1 MLYLKLFINF
11 IMTTEYTNV
20 VQLGSRLV
28 NELKV
33 FIENHNLVGTRDANY
48 LIESFEN
55 FREML
60 ADPLVSQELDNY
72 KLKVQNPIEKYGVAE
87 EVITLLEEGKSNPE
101 IAEGL
106 ALRGLPIEA
115 KHVLAFKRE
124 YKDADI
130 ISKIEKSNAS
140 VFDTQVQ
147 FQMIFDSLNSK
158 LADLAHV
165 DDERLANAR
174 VVREQLELEYTRE
187 LRMTIKDAQAL
198 AEAMLNMENNKKI
211 ITIMLDTVNKMCGP
225 TVFNQVASEV
235 RKQKLIFGSG
245 L

>member
-11 IMTTEYTNV
+11 IITTEYTNV
-20 VQLGSRLV
+20 VQLGSRLI

-106 ALRGLPIEA
+106 ALRGLPIET

-147 FQMIFDSLNSK
+147 FQMIFDAIQTEMTNLE
-158 LADLAHV
+158 LM
-165 DDERLANAR
+165 DDEVLAKAR
-174 VVREQLELEYTRE
+174 VTRPQVKLEQLRE
-187 LRMTIKDAQAL
+187 LRMLSKDAKEL
-198 AEAMLNMENNKKI
+198 SESMMNMQNGTKI
-211 ITIMLDTVNKMCGP
+211 LQIILQTVNKECTP
-225 TVFNQVASEV
+225 TVFNKIVAEI

>member
-1 MLYLKLFINF
+1 MT
-11 IMTTEYTNV
+11 TTEYTNV

-33 FIENHNLVGTRDANY
+33 FIENNNLVGTRDANY
-48 LIESFEN
+48 LIESFEQ
-55 FREML
+55 FKEML

-72 KLKVQNPIEKYGVAE
+72 KLTTQNPIEKYGVVE
-87 EVITLLEEGKSNPE
+87 EVITLLEEGRNSNE
-101 IAEGL
+101 IAEAL
-106 ALRGLPIEA
+106 AIRGLPIEGR
-115 KHVLAFKRE
+115 HVLAFKKE
-124 YKDADI
+124 YQNANI
-130 ISKIEKSNAS
+130 VSKIEKSNTS

-158 LADLAHV
+158 LAELAHV

-198 AEAMLNMENNKKI
+198 AEAMLNMENNKKVISI
-211 ITIMLDTVNKMCGP
+211 ILETVNKECNP
-225 TVFNQVASEV
+225 TVFNKVVSEI

>member
-1 MLYLKLFINF
+1 
-11 IMTTEYTNV
+11 MTTEYTNV
-20 VQLGSRLV
+20 VQLGSRLI

-33 FIENHNLVGTRDANY
+33 FIENNNLVGTKEANY
-48 LIESFEN
+48 LIDSFEQ

-72 KLKVQNPIEKYGVAE
+72 KLKVQNPIEKYGVVD
-87 EVITLLEEGKSNPE
+87 EVITLLEDGESNAD
-101 IAEGL
+101 IASAL
-106 ALRGLPIEA
+106 ALRGLPIET

-124 YKDADI
+124 YKDANI

-198 AEAMLNMENNKKI
+198 AEAMLNMENNKKVISI
-211 ITIMLDTVNKMCGP
+211 ILQTINKECTP
-225 TVFNQVASEV
+225 TVFNKVWAEIK
-235 RKQKLIFGSG
+235 KQKVIFGSG

>member
-1 MLYLKLFINF
+1 
-11 IMTTEYTNV
+11 MTTDYTNV
-20 VQLGSRLV
+20 VQLGGRLI

-33 FIENHNLVGTRDANY
+33 FIENNNLIGTKEANY
-48 LIESFEN
+48 LIDSFEQ

-72 KLKVQNPIEKYGVAE
+72 KLKVQNPIEKYGVVD
-87 EVITLLEEGKSNPE
+87 EVITLLEDGESNAD
-101 IAEGL
+101 IASAL
-106 ALRGLPIEA
+106 ALRGLPIES

-130 ISKIEKSNAS
+130 ISKIEKSNTN

-147 FQMIFDSLNSK
+147 FQMVFDAINNEIANL
-158 LADLAHV
+158 DLI
-165 DDERLANAR
+165 DDEVLAKAR
-174 VVREQLELEYTRE
+174 VTRPQVKLEQLRE
-187 LRMTIKDAQAL
+187 KRMMLKDAKEL
-198 AEAMLNMENNKKI
+198 AESMMNMQNGTKI
-211 ITIMLDTVNKMCGP
+211 LQIILQTVNKECTP
-225 TVFNQVASEV
+225 TVFNKIVAEI

>member
-1 MLYLKLFINF
+1 
-11 IMTTEYTNV
+11 MTTEYTNV

-28 NELKV
+28 NELKA

-48 LIESFEN
+48 LIESFEQ

-72 KLKVQNPIEKYGVAE
+72 KLTTQNPIEKYGVVE
-87 EVITLLEEGKSNPE
+87 EVITLLEEGRSNSE

-106 ALRGLPIEA
+106 AIKGLPIESR
-115 KHVLAFKRE
+115 HVLAFKKE
-124 YKDADI
+124 YQSADI
-130 ISKIEKSNAS
+130 VSKIEKSNSS

-147 FQMIFDSLNSK
+147 FQMIFDAIQTEIANLN
-158 LADLAHV
+158 LI
-165 DDERLANAR
+165 DDEVLAKAR
-174 VVREQLELEYTRE
+174 VTRPQIKLEQYRE
-187 LRMTIKDAQAL
+187 LRMLAKDAQAL
-198 AEAMLNMENNKKI
+198 MEAMNNMENNKKV

-225 TVFNQVASEV
+225 TVFNQVASEI
-235 RKQKLIFGSG
+235 RKQKLIFGSS

>member
-1 MLYLKLFINF
+1 
-11 IMTTEYTNV
+11 MTTEYTNV

-28 NELKV
+28 NELKA

-48 LIESFEN
+48 LIESFEQ
-55 FREML
+55 FKEML

-72 KLKVQNPIEKYGVAE
+72 KLTTQNPIEKYGVVE
-87 EVITLLEEGKSNPE
+87 EVITLLEEGRSNSE

-106 ALRGLPIEA
+106 AIKGLPIEGR
-115 KHVLAFKRE
+115 HVLAFKKE
-124 YKDADI
+124 YQSANI
-130 ISKIEKSNAS
+130 VSKIEKSNSS

-147 FQMIFDSLNSK
+147 FQMIFDAIQTEIANLN
-158 LADLAHV
+158 LI
-165 DDERLANAR
+165 DDEVLAKAR
-174 VVREQLELEYTRE
+174 VTRPQIKLEQYRE
-187 LRMTIKDAQAL
+187 LRMLAKDAQAL
-198 AEAMLNMENNKKI
+198 MEAMNNMENNKKV

-225 TVFNQVASEV
+225 TVFNQVASEI

>member
-1 MLYLKLFINF
+1 
-11 IMTTEYTNV
+11 MTTEYTNV

-48 LIESFEN
+48 LIESFEQ
-55 FREML
+55 FKEML

-72 KLKVQNPIEKYGVAE
+72 KLTTQNPIEKYGVAE
-87 EVITLLEEGKSNPE
+87 EVITLLEDGESNAD
-101 IAEGL
+101 IANAL
-106 ALRGLPIEA
+106 ALRGLPIET
-115 KHVLAFKRE
+115 KHVLAFKKE
-124 YKDADI
+124 YKNADI

-147 FQMIFDSLNSK
+147 FQIIFDSLNSK
-158 LADLAHV
+158 LKDLETV
-165 DDERLANAR
+165 DDERLGKAR

-187 LRMTIKDAQAL
+187 LRMLTKDAKEL
-198 AEAMLNMENNKKI
+198 AESMMNMQNGTKI
-211 ITIMLDTVNKMCGP
+211 LQIILQTVNKECTP
-225 TVFNQVASEV
+225 TVFNKIVAEV

>member
-1 MLYLKLFINF
+1 MI
-11 IMTTEYTNV
+11 TEYTNV

-28 NELKV
+28 NELKT

-48 LIESFEN
+48 LIESFEQ
-55 FREML
+55 FKEML

-72 KLKVQNPIEKYGVAE
+72 KLTTQNPIEKYGVVE
-87 EVITLLEEGKSNPE
+87 EVITLLEEGRSNSE

-106 ALRGLPIEA
+106 AIKGLPIEGR
-115 KHVLAFKRE
+115 HVLAFKKE
-124 YKDADI
+124 YQSANI
-130 ISKIEKSNAS
+130 VSKIEKSNSS

-147 FQMIFDSLNSK
+147 FQMIFDAIQTEIANLN
-158 LADLAHV
+158 LI
-165 DDERLANAR
+165 DDEVLAKAR
-174 VVREQLELEYTRE
+174 VTRPQIKLEQYRE
-187 LRMTIKDAQAL
+187 LRMLAKDAQAL
-198 AEAMLNMENNKKI
+198 MEAMNNMENNKKV

-225 TVFNQVASEV
+225 TVFNQVASEI

>member
-1 MLYLKLFINF
+1 
-11 IMTTEYTNV
+11 MTTEYTNV

-28 NELKV
+28 NELKA
-33 FIENHNLVGTRDANY
+33 FIENNNLVGTRDANY
-48 LIESFEN
+48 LIESFEQ
-55 FREML
+55 FKEML

-72 KLKVQNPIEKYGVAE
+72 KLTTQNPIEKYGVVE
-87 EVITLLEEGKSNPE
+87 EVITLLEEGRSNSE

-106 ALRGLPIEA
+106 AIKGLPIESR
-115 KHVLAFKRE
+115 HVLAFKKE
-124 YKDADI
+124 YQSADI
-130 ISKIEKSNAS
+130 VRKIEKSNSS

-147 FQMIFDSLNSK
+147 FQMIFDTLNSK

-165 DDERLANAR
+165 DEDRLAKAR
-174 VVREQLELEYTRE
+174 VVKEQLEIELLRE
-187 LRMTIKDAQAL
+187 IRMLSKDAQAL
-198 AEAMLNMENNKKI
+198 MEAMNNLENNKKI

-225 TVFNQVASEV
+225 TVFNQVASEI

>member
-1 MLYLKLFINF
+1 
-11 IMTTEYTNV
+11 MTTEYTNV
-20 VQLGSRLV
+20 VQLGSRLI

-33 FIENHNLVGTRDANY
+33 FIENHNLIGTKEANY
-48 LIESFEN
+48 LIDSFEQ
-55 FREML
+55 FKEML

-72 KLKVQNPIEKYGVAE
+72 KLTTQNPIEKYGVVE
-87 EVITLLEEGKSNPE
+87 EVITLLEDGESNAD
-101 IAEGL
+101 IASSL
-106 ALRGLPIEA
+106 ALRGLPIES

-158 LADLAHV
+158 LKNLETV
-165 DDERLANAR
+165 DDERLARAR
-174 VVREQLELEYTRE
+174 VVKEQLELEYTRE

-198 AEAMLNMENNKKI
+198 AEAMLNMENNKKV

-225 TVFNQVASEV
+225 TVFNQVASEI
-235 RKQKLIFGSG
+235 RKQKLIFSSG